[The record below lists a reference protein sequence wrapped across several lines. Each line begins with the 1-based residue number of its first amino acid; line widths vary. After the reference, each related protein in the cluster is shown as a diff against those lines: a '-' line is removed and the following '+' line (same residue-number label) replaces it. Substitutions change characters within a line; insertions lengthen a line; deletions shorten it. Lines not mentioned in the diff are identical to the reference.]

1 MILDGQEAGVDLT
14 GGLHLGGCR
23 HLLCLGVGVGTVV
36 GVGVGVGVGAVGMGV
51 SWWVTFLSI
60 QRSYNL
66 KSLCML

>member
-1 MILDGQEAGVDLT
+1 
-14 GGLHLGGCR
+14 
-23 HLLCLGVGVGTVV
+23 
-36 GVGVGVGVGAVGMGV
+36 VGVGVGAVGMGV